1 VVIAKGET
9 IMNWYVQ
16 VLKKYADFSG
26 RARRKEYWL
35 FILFNILI
43 SLVLTAIDF
52 MIGTYSA
59 SLGMGLLG
67 GIYACAVLIP
77 AIAVTVRR
85 LHDTD
90 RSGWWFLLVLIP
102 IIGPIVLLVFMII
115 DGTPGSNR
123 FGPSPKEVAPA
134 AVASPGAV

>member
-1 VVIAKGET
+1 
-9 IMNWYVQ
+9 MNWYVQ

-26 RARRKEYWL
+26 RATRKEYWL
-35 FILFNILI
+35 FVLFNVLI
-43 SLVLTAIDF
+43 SVVLSVIDF

-59 SLGMGLLG
+59 SIGMGLLG

-90 RSGWWFLLVLIP
+90 RSGWWFLIVLIP
-102 IIGPIVLLVFMII
+102 IIGAIVLLVFMII
-115 DGTPGSNR
+115 DGTPGPNR
-123 FGPSPKEVAPA
+123 FGPSPKEAAPA
-134 AVASPGAV
+134 VVASPGAV